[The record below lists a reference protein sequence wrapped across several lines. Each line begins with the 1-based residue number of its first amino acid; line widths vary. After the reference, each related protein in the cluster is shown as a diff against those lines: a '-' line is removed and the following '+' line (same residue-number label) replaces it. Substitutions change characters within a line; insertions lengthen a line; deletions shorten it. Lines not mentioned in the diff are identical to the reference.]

1 MKVRKFVSIFL
12 ICCTVFGIA
21 ASNGTGFRISA
32 EVTLPAESDLR
43 MREGTLAIDDPNW
56 LPPEARLTEE
66 EIAALDPPPVTDE
79 ELVAETASNSS
90 SST

>member
-1 MKVRKFVSIFL
+1 M
-12 ICCTVFGIA
+12 ICFIVFGIA
-21 ASNGTGFRISA
+21 ALNGTGFRISA
-32 EVTLPAESDLR
+32 EVTLPAELDLR

-66 EIAALDPPPVTDE
+66 KIAALDPPPVTDE